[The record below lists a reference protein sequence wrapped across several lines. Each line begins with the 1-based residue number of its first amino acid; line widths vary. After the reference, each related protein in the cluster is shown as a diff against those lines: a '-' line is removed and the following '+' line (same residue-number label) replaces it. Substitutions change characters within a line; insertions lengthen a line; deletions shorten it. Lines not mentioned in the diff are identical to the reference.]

1 MQFIF
6 MKHIFKFPIIFIML
20 CCLLGCSV
28 QGTYYYSHGYNKYYH
43 SESKIVL
50 GPQNKGYVAIGDTT
64 VYNFTYKE
72 LMRWRRYR
80 RATEHILV
88 FEFEKNDSL
97 KLENPNEV
105 SITRHR
111 LKLSDID
118 RWTLTFV
125 KDSSSK

>member
-1 MQFIF
+1 MKRILMSLFIVLV
-6 MKHIFKFPIIFIML
+6 L
-20 CCLLGCSV
+20 CFLPSCSI

-125 KDSSSK
+125 KESSSK

>member
-1 MQFIF
+1 
-6 MKHIFKFPIIFIML
+6 ML
-20 CCLLGCSV
+20 CCLLSCSV
-28 QGTYYYSHGYNKYYH
+28 QGTYYLRSYNKYYH
-43 SESKIVL
+43 YSESKIVL

-111 LKLSDID
+111 LKLSAID

-125 KDSSSK
+125 KESSSK